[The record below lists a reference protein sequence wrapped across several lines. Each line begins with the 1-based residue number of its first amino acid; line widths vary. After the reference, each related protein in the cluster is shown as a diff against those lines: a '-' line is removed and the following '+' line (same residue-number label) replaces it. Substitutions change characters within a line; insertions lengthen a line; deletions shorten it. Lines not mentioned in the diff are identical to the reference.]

1 MPAIV
6 KSLFNARILHRAL
19 TKYVAAGHGPPPG
32 AGEVIRSWHQQLATG
47 VLSRYTETQVEQ
59 AFNAAIFEKI
69 LGYLPFG
76 HGLVHHIVPK
86 RTAQGGQN
94 IPDFVLG
101 TFNPHA
107 AVERWRAVGEIK
119 AVNVNLDLPQTSR
132 RNHETPVQQ
141 AFRYALTGK
150 PGVEWVLLTNFA
162 EIRLYRNGYT
172 GAYQRWTL
180 EELCRED
187 RLAEFYLLLC
197 REHLAPDHGEP
208 ETLRI
213 LNDSLSAGMALTEG
227 FYGLYDLARQKLL
240 AALRKQPSFR
250 GVSEIDV
257 FGKAHKLL
265 NRALFAAFCEDHPS
279 ALLPP
284 KTLERLHGEAAAK
297 RTAGA
302 YWATFQRFFRD
313 LDRGSPP
320 GSPHA
325 YNAFNGGLF
334 APDALLDGLR
344 LPDEL
349 FTEPI
354 FYRAHGRESRAIN
367 GIFGFHAYDFAEE
380 LDVDSLG
387 AIFEQSLKDLPHVD
401 HAVRGHGT
409 AAVTRREVT
418 GVYYTPPAITRFLVS
433 RALEAVLG
441 PIRAEVLGQIEG
453 IKLKSKS
460 KMKAGGRALTVE
472 QIRDVRFH
480 EGFLERL
487 KSVTFMDPACGS
499 GAFLV
504 EGLSQFHHEY
514 ERVNAALGQLM
525 RAEPMFGLDRII
537 LRQNL
542 HGIDILPESVEIAR
556 LSIWLRTAV
565 QNEPL
570 EKLDATITSADSLR
584 EGDEKTYDLVV
595 SNPPWGA
602 ELVGWSDD
610 EVRKRFPSSGEER
623 DTYALFMIRGYEKLK
638 PGGVLAYIVP
648 NSWLTVDKY
657 APLREWLLD
666 RFEILEVVN
675 VWKIFRDVNHDAC
688 LLVARRRLAPPTN
701 EGTGPIP
708 VECLTRGTNEAAKGQ
723 QLAEQRWQ
731 QHFLASPQSWQ
742 KEAGHRF
749 ETMYEPSIAAKLD
762 QVAARSDRLD
772 KWCNVTVGIQVYHR
786 RKVPESV
793 IQNREFHSTRK
804 KSRDWHPYVDGNQIQ
819 RYFQAPSESAY
830 LLYSD
835 RLCDKRELE
844 HYAAPRIL
852 AQQIFWHRLSACL
865 VEPEEPVLYLNT
877 LFSVT
882 ASAEEVD
889 LGYIVAVLNS
899 RLMSSAY
906 ERWTNRLFGDKFPK
920 VSKLDLAR
928 LPIPR
933 ASKVKKKNLSRLGR
947 ELNAQWPQLKSI
959 VSCFFDEANA
969 LDTSGKLSKKV
980 SRFWDMKREDVIA
993 ELARAHRGQEPAPVE
1008 SFVKTW
1014 KTAVHRV
1021 NETWARINDLER
1033 EADALMCDLTGLD
1046 SGTYDE
1052 VVSRVP
1058 EITLEQVLLPR

>member
-1 MPAIV
+1 MPAV
-6 KSLFNARILHRAL
+6 AKPLFNSRVLHRAL
-19 TKYVAAGHGPPPG
+19 TRYLAEGHGPPPG
-32 AGEVIRSWHQQLATG
+32 AGEVIRTWHQQLSRG

-59 AFNAAIFEKI
+59 AFNTAIFERI
-69 LGYLPFG
+69 LGYLPLG
-76 HGLVHHIVPK
+76 QGLVHHILPK
-86 RTAQGGQN
+86 RAAQGGKN

-101 TFNPHA
+101 TFNPHS

-141 AFRYALTGK
+141 AFRYALTGQ
-150 PGVEWVLLTNFA
+150 PGVEWVILTNFA

-180 EELCRED
+180 EDLCRQE

-240 AALRKQPSFR
+240 AALREQPSFR
-250 GVSEIDV
+250 DVSEIDI

-279 ALLPP
+279 ELLP
-284 KTLERLHGEAAAK
+284 KGTLERLHREAAAK
-297 RTAGA
+297 RAAGA

-334 APDALLDGLR
+334 APDVLLDRLR
-344 LPDEL
+344 LPDAL

-380 LDVDSLG
+380 LNVDSLG
-387 AIFEQSLKDLPHVD
+387 AIFEQSLKDLPHLEQ
-401 HAVRGHGT
+401 AVRGHGT
-409 AAVTRREVT
+409 AAVTRREAT
-418 GVYYTPPAITRFLVS
+418 GVYYTPPAITQFLVS
-433 RALEAVLG
+433 RALDAVLG
-441 PIRAEVLGQIEG
+441 PIRAKILGEIEG
-453 IKLKSKS
+453 VKLKSKI
-460 KMKAGGRALTVE
+460 KAGGRTLTVE

-480 EGFLERL
+480 ESFLERL

-504 EGLSQFHHEY
+504 EALSQFHHEY

-556 LSIWLRTAV
+556 LSIWLRTAR
-565 QNEPL
+565 QNERL

-584 EGDEKTYDLVV
+584 AGDENTYDLVV

-602 ELVGWSDD
+602 ELIGWSDA

-623 DTYALFMIRGYEKLK
+623 DTYALFMVRGYEKLK
-638 PGGVLAYIVP
+638 PGGVLAYIIP

-666 RFEILEVVN
+666 RFEILEIVN

-688 LLVARRRLAPPTN
+688 LLVARRRLAPLSDKKKKARL
-701 EGTGPIP
+701 IP

-723 QLAEQRWQ
+723 QLAEERWHQR
-731 QHFLASPQSWQ
+731 FLAAPENWR
-742 KEAGHRF
+742 KEVGHRF
-749 ETMYEPSIAAKLD
+749 ETMYEPTIAARLD
-762 QVAARSDRLD
+762 QVASQSDRLRQVVQRD
-772 KWCNVTVGIQVYHR
+772 GGNPGLSSPQGPGVGH
-786 RKVPESV
+786 PESRV
-793 IQNREFHSTRK
+793 SQ
-804 KSRDWHPYVDGNQIQ
+804 HPQEGP
-819 RYFQAPSESAY
+819 RLAPIRRWQPGS
-830 LLYSD
+830 
-835 RLCDKRELE
+835 
-844 HYAAPRIL
+844 
-852 AQQIFWHRLSACL
+852 
-865 VEPEEPVLYLNT
+865 
-877 LFSVT
+877 
-882 ASAEEVD
+882 
-889 LGYIVAVLNS
+889 AVLPGS
-899 RLMSSAY
+899 I
-906 ERWTNRLFGDKFPK
+906 G
-920 VSKLDLAR
+920 VG
-928 LPIPR
+928 
-933 ASKVKKKNLSRLGR
+933 LSILLRSPLR
-947 ELNAQWPQLKSI
+947 Q
-959 VSCFFDEANA
+959 
-969 LDTSGKLSKKV
+969 
-980 SRFWDMKREDVIA
+980 
-993 ELARAHRGQEPAPVE
+993 ARA
-1008 SFVKTW
+1008 
-1014 KTAVHRV
+1014 
-1021 NETWARINDLER
+1021 
-1033 EADALMCDLTGLD
+1033 
-1046 SGTYDE
+1046 
-1052 VVSRVP
+1052 
-1058 EITLEQVLLPR
+1058 